1 MYASMLRRGLLLAGL
16 AGAATG
22 LARAQEAPLKFGKL
36 DAREAAALLAQ
47 PTPDSA
53 AAEVLCDF
61 GQSRIRGKQDGF
73 ELRFERTARL
83 LIRRSE
89 GYGHATVRVVLY
101 HDKENGREKIS
112 QLKGFTYHLAGTQLS
127 REPLKTEAVFSRKL
141 DENHDEYAFTLPN
154 VRAGAIL
161 EFTYLLISPFLFNL
175 QDWQF
180 QQDIPVRWSEY
191 RAAIPSFYTYKE
203 MTRTYLPFAVNE
215 TGVEQ
220 YLTSY
225 QQSSDNALGNS
236 LFNSKNLTLTTQ
248 ALTRRWVIKNAP
260 SFRPETHMTT
270 DRDYVSRVDFELE
283 RIQFDASRDPVF
295 QVGSWAQIEAQLLRH
310 ADFGGFLERDSPL
323 QARAGTLSAQPDP
336 TVRAKAVRQ
345 LLLEAVAYN
354 NTPTLYASAAP
365 RRVLELRQGNAAD
378 LNLLLVAMLRQ
389 AGLDAQPLLLS
400 TRGHGRIQ
408 TELPVL
414 SQFNYV
420 VAHVALPGGKELLLD
435 ATDAS
440 LPAGLLP
447 AGCLNE
453 QGRLLGPKGRW
464 VSLAPAAPHFVYTQ
478 AKLALAPTGELSGTI
493 RQEYSGYA
501 AAEHR
506 RPVAALRQQWQ
517 KNHPDWQ
524 LDQAALP
531 VAAVAE
537 TDAESPVALHLQAR
551 LPGPGSP
558 APTLYL
564 RPLQALSE
572 LSELSNPFRAATRMY
587 PVDFAVAPRLEQ
599 HLELT
604 LPVGYTAT
612 ALPASM
618 QLALPNNG
626 GKFVFQTTPNGPGQ
640 LLVVSRLQ
648 LTKTRYSA
656 QEYQALREFYT
667 KALAKIAEPIVL
679 QRQ

>member
-1 MYASMLRRGLLLAGL
+1 MLRRQLLLVGL
-16 AGAATG
+16 AGATTG

-89 GYGHATVRVVLY
+89 GYEHATVRVVLY
-101 HDKENGREKIS
+101 HDKENGREQIS

-127 REPLKTEAVFSRKL
+127 KEPLKTEAVFSRKL

-161 EFTYLLISPFLFNL
+161 EFTYLLTSPFLFNL
-175 QDWQF
+175 QDWRF
-180 QQDIPVRWSEY
+180 QHDIPVRWSEY
-191 RAAIPSFYTYKE
+191 RVAIPSFYTYKE
-203 MTRTYLPFAVNE
+203 MTRTYLPFTVNE
-215 TGVEQ
+215 TGIEQ
-220 YLTSY
+220 YRTSY
-225 QQSSDNALGNS
+225 QQSGNGFGTS
-236 LFNSKNLTLTTQ
+236 PAYAENLTLTAQ
-248 ALTRRWVIKNAP
+248 ALTRRWVLKNAP
-260 SFRPETHMTT
+260 SFHQEALMTT
-270 DRDYVSRVDFELE
+270 ERDYMSRVDFELE

-295 QVGSWAQIEAQLLRH
+295 QVGTWAQIEAQLLRH

-323 QARAGTLSAQPDP
+323 QARAGTLSVQPDP
-336 TVRAKAVRQ
+336 TARAKAVRQ
-345 LLLEAVAYN
+345 LLLESVAYN
-354 NTPTLYASAAP
+354 STPALYASTPP

-378 LNLLLVAMLRQ
+378 LNLLLVALLRQ

-400 TRGHGRIQ
+400 TRGNGRIQ
-408 TELPVL
+408 TELPML

-440 LPAGLLP
+440 LTAGLLP

-478 AKLALAPTGELSGTI
+478 AKLVLAPTGELSGTI

-506 RPVAALRQQWQ
+506 QPVATLRQQWQ

-524 LDQAALP
+524 LDQAPLP
-531 VAAVAE
+531 AAAVAE
-537 TDAESPVALHLQAR
+537 TDANSPVVLHLQAR
-551 LPGPGSP
+551 LPGPESS
-558 APTLYL
+558 APTMYL
-564 RPLQALSE
+564 RPLQA

-604 LPVGYTAT
+604 LPAGYTAT